1 MEKVICCPNCKSEDL
16 KFPEN
21 KYDYVVC
28 NDCEY
33 EFYTVDTLTEEI
45 ERKEKI
51 FSIVTYIQIITLVI
65 GTFALALSVFIDFE
79 LKLIPKF
86 LINYEHSSFISL
98 IVGFSMYFISLI
110 TFFILLKERNEIN
123 VIRNMRR
130 HLKKRI
136 YKEKGK

>member
-21 KYDYVVC
+21 KYDYIVC
-28 NDCEY
+28 NVCEY
-33 EFYTVDTLTEEI
+33 EFYSVETLTEEI
-45 ERKEKI
+45 ERKERI
-51 FSIVTYIQIITLVI
+51 FSIVTYIQIISLII

-79 LKLIPKF
+79 LKLIPQF
-86 LINYEHSSFISL
+86 LIKYEYSAFISI
-98 IVGFSMYFISLI
+98 IVGFVMYSVSLI
-110 TFFILLKERNEIN
+110 TFFILLKQRNEIN

-136 YKEKGK
+136 YKEKR

>member
-21 KYDYVVC
+21 KYDYIVC

-33 EFYTVDTLTEEI
+33 EFYSVETLTEEI
-45 ERKEKI
+45 ERKEKV
-51 FSIVTYIQIITLVI
+51 FSVTTYIQIISLII

-79 LKLIPKF
+79 LKLIPQF
-86 LINYEHSSFISL
+86 LIKYEYSAFISI
-98 IVGFSMYFISLI
+98 IVGFVMYSVSLI
-110 TFFILLKERNEIN
+110 TFFILLKQRNEIN

-136 YKEKGK
+136 YKEKR